1 MKAKE
6 TTLEEPVQ
14 TEILWEDATL
24 HSLKIF
30 PKYLLHLQRR
40 LNKIIEVKG
49 LKLSWSFYFADYV
62 QFKLSFKQQ
71 IFSKVLDYLEFKS
84 CGFES
89 LVQNIS
95 VL

>member
-30 PKYLLHLQRR
+30 QIYQESWD
-40 LNKIIEVKG
+40 ICYIYKG
-49 LKLSWSFYFADYV
+49 DLVRSWKLKA
-62 QFKLSFKQQ
+62 
-71 IFSKVLDYLEFKS
+71 
-84 CGFES
+84 
-89 LVQNIS
+89 
-95 VL
+95 